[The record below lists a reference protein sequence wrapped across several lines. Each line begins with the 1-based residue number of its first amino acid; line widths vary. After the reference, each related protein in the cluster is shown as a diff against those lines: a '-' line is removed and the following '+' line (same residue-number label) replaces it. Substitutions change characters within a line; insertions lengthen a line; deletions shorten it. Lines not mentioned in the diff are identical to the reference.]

1 MKTKKLLLSIFV
13 VLFSFSLSAQTDI
26 TPAKYKFAEQAVG
39 TYLFQAVNAGANPA
53 ASWAVPVDNFN
64 NGYFV
69 VAGGPPVFTALNAA
83 QPAAIQQGINIVDL
97 GGNVGKVFCMRG
109 KTSTYPVG
117 TAMGAGYAG
126 AWYNLNF
133 YMDKTTTPILETV
146 RVRLVFSIAENA
158 ISATG
163 SALSKFYTSN
173 WQNNPS
179 PALADVPTTFP
190 SDFFQATDV
199 DGDPMPNDDGEA
211 YYDPTKWMVYEFDTS
226 IPELTGNPNR
236 LKMEIT
242 ASAGNMTLFI
252 KEMTFTKNPVGEP
265 IVRQLLT
272 LAPNVSTA
280 VKAVKNE
287 KLQISAN
294 GNSVQVYNV
303 AAGTE
308 INVFS
313 VAGQL
318 TKSIVSKSDNESFS
332 LNNGFYIVKAGNATA
347 KISVR

>member
-1 MKTKKLLLSIFV
+1 MRTKILLLSFFV
-13 VLFSFSLSAQTDI
+13 TVCGLSVSAQTDI
-26 TPAKYKFAEQAVG
+26 TPSRYVFANQPVGQYKFE
-39 TYLFQAVNAGANPA
+39 AVNAGANPPA
-53 ASWAVPVDNFN
+53 GWAVPVENFN
-64 NGYFV
+64 NGYIV
-69 VAGGPPVFTALNAA
+69 VAGGPPVFTALDAA
-83 QPAAIQQGINIVDL
+83 QPAAIQEGINIVDL

-133 YMDKTTTPILETV
+133 YFDKSVTPVNETV
-146 RVRLVFSIAENA
+146 RVRLVFSISENV

-163 SALSKFYTSN
+163 SALGKFYTSN
-173 WQNNPS
+173 WQNNVSPVTAEIPS
-179 PALADVPTTFP
+179 IFP
-190 SDFFQATDV
+190 SDFFQATDE

-211 YYDPTKWMVYEFDTS
+211 YYDPTKWEIYEFDTKV
-226 IPELTGNPNR
+226 PEITGNPNR
-236 LKMEIT
+236 LKIEIGGT
-242 ASAGNMTLFI
+242 AGNMTLFI

-272 LAPNVSTA
+272 LAPDVNTA

-287 KLQISAN
+287 QLQISVT
-294 GNSVQVYNV
+294 GNNVQVFNV
-303 AAGTE
+303 NTGTE
-308 INVFS
+308 VNVYT

-318 TKSIVSKSDNESFS
+318 AKSFVSTSNNESFN
-332 LNNGFYIVKAGNATA
+332 LDNGFYIVKAGNRTS